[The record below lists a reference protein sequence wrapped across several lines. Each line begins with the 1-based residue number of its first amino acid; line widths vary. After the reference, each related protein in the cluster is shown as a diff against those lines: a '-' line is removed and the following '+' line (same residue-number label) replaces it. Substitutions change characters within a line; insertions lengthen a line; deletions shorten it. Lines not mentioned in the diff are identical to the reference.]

1 MTSTSEA
8 LERIWLWATCALGF
22 IISFGRS
29 VFIMSFALVQ
39 TSTRGEQPC
48 LVGVGHYRLTYF
60 EDDYDVRYVVARWVP
75 SACVPCGG

>member
-1 MTSTSEA
+1 MSNA
-8 LERIWLWATCALGF
+8 IVLGLP
-22 IISFGRS
+22 IAGLVLVSITRVGS
-29 VFIMSFALVQ
+29 VQ